1 MKIRTMQSCIVR
13 FIIQKERHFLVQ
25 LLQLTGKVSFDT
37 ILLSVIMHRKK
48 EREMKVSKIL
58 CVLLI
63 VASVLCLNT
72 VAFAEDVEAPAA
84 DCQILGPMGSSDLEG
99 NLLIT
104 ADNVQMILEADFGT
118 NSMDTLAWD
127 VISGKDVLAIHDRD
141 GYAGQAI
148 ATPLADGEAIVIAY
162 LEDGSQAS
170 ATKKI
175 IVSNQTPETA
185 AAEFTLNCSGEG
197 DGNIKRMTGE
207 ESFVM
212 LGTTHVNQYA
222 PGTVMD
228 LIAVENTQPFKYWVV
243 RYGDDK
249 DIIATTE
256 KNFKF
261 VLGQDMKIAAVF
273 DKTDDGT
280 VFGTNFTF
288 LYNNIV
294 ANNAYLKSK
303 SKDVPDAPYQR
314 NMSFAKWLSSQ
325 VNVDEIL
332 ADNKLAKG
340 ELSETTTF
348 TASYT
353 KNTAECDITVIG
365 GSGSG
370 TYAYGAPVTATVT
383 ATAEAGKQ
391 FLFWSKDGAPVSY
404 DTTYKFSAMQDCT
417 VAAVFGDAV
426 ATDGINMVMQ
436 APVVEGNMIAFT
448 FERYVPE
455 SYTFVSSGFVV
466 AENADCK
473 RGDASNLMEAVSYRS
488 GARTQLTKS
497 LTKTSGKTY
506 YARGYVIYMDNG
518 VAKTIYTE
526 PQKIVIE

>member
-1 MKIRTMQSCIVR
+1 
-13 FIIQKERHFLVQ
+13 
-25 LLQLTGKVSFDT
+25 
-37 ILLSVIMHRKK
+37 
-48 EREMKVSKIL
+48 MKVSKIL

-72 VAFAEDVEAPAA
+72 VAFAEEAYI
-84 DCQILGPMGSSDLEG
+84 DQILAPIGEGFTDLEG
-99 NLLIT
+99 NFVLDADDELVVLT
-104 ADNVQMILEADFGT
+104 AEFENVSNAEV
-118 NSMDTLAWD
+118 AWS
-127 VISGKDVLAIHDRD
+127 VLQGKDVVEIEKRD
-141 GYAGQAI
+141 GYSNQAI
-148 ATPLADGEAIVIAY
+148 LSALSDGEATIIAY
-162 LEDGSQAS
+162 LEDGSQRTVVANV
-170 ATKKI
+170 
-175 IVSNQTPETA
+175 IVSNQTA
-185 AAEFTLNCSGEG
+185 ATSTMPYLSTSVEG
-197 DGNIKRMTGE
+197 AGNIIRKT
-207 ESFVM
+207 ESGTELSLNTQYKNQHP
-212 LGTTHVNQYA
+212 LGMV
-222 PGTVMD
+222 VD
-228 LIAVENTQPFKYWVV
+228 LTAVEAGQPFKYWAVV
-243 RYGDDK
+243 EK
-249 DIIATTE
+249 DGSERIVTTE
-256 KNFKF
+256 KHHTFILSGDITLK
-261 VLGQDMKIAAVF
+261 AVF

-280 VFGTNFTF
+280 MFGTNYTF
-288 LYNNIV
+288 LYNNLI
-294 ANNAYLKSK
+294 ASNAYLKSMTK
-303 SKDVPDAPYQR
+303 NVPNAPYQR

-353 KNTAECDITVIG
+353 KNTTECDITVIG

-526 PQKIVIE
+526 PQKIVVE